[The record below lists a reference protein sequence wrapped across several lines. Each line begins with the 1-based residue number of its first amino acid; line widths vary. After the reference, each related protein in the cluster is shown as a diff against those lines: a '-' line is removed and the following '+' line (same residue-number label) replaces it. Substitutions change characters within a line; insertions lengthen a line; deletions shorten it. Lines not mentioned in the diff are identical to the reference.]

1 MALGLQLPLKQPNRN
16 EPKKELV
23 RQAERRAV
31 AGAAAQRLEERGEG
45 HRISG
50 NSQRADRRAGDRTT
64 SGGES
69 IRPVEQPVQRRGT
82 TTRAPSGPE
91 IAPLRL
97 PMQSQPKPAETG
109 GSSQPG
115 LSTGAGPAQPTPL
128 TVPSHS
134 FRTLEGLTSFWLR
147 RLEENS
153 SEINRDPLSQQ
164 LSRQNTDLSA
174 AGANLFHAVVELQR
188 LRASSERKFQR
199 WFFETREQEER
210 ATENLAVMAKQL
222 EDERNS
228 RTQAIKEAVE
238 SERRKDQSDKVIAEL
253 KRELEIAR
261 SEARRAWDE
270 LGRREAEERERTI
283 ALRDGQPTVLGGVQV
298 VPMVQGVP
306 SRHGSTAARDLPP
319 TRQGGPS
326 DSGSGSAHTG
336 GRFAD
341 PESPTGSNE
350 AYQQYQRSQRSEP
363 SDPFIESIRQRQAAA
378 AISHSSAGPQ
388 YTQAPAVQPA
398 SPSTHYQHPEGRPSP
413 STQAG
418 QGEEQ
423 YEGSNS
429 DDEYEIDEQGRFVLD
444 DAGNRIR
451 YSSAVSD
458 SDTAEY
464 EHSPRQYRHG
474 RAPITGPP
482 IPMSGVEY
490 GQGPTTSTAG
500 NPTPTP
506 AAQVDYSGSGYG
518 AGGAGADWESFP
530 RHHHPTRLSDVLE
543 EDERSRTSAS
553 QTKAAPQRLPN
564 QSEAQIINL
573 ATISS
578 KLHPELC
585 TYAFTRAIMSKAML
599 PASRNLLSS
608 LARINAN
615 SAKSFGVQCQRLSS
629 ICASRLPGNV
639 KNGACLNGLNGLRG
653 LGLGLTGEGIVGA
666 SGPFSWTAGVLFFG
680 VGAGLIFYFRY
691 EKARMER
698 KRVAE
703 AAKGVGRPKV
713 GGPFELLD
721 HKGGK
726 FGSEDM
732 KGKYSLVYFGFT
744 HCPDICPEE
753 LDKMAQMI
761 DLINN
766 SPTRTASTPSLLP
779 IFITCDPA
787 RDTPPFWPPT
797 SRNSILASSG

>member
-1 MALGLQLPLKQPNRN
+1 MSDLLGGATSSANNGARPAATGSPHIRGPRDIMRDRQAREARKASEASEQKARAAEQKRN
-16 EPKKELV
+16 EEELM
-23 RQAERRAV
+23 RQAGGRAV

-69 IRPVEQPVQRRGT
+69 IRPVEPPVQRRGT

-91 IAPLRL
+91 VAPLRL
-97 PMQSQPKPAETG
+97 PMQSQSKPAETG
-109 GSSQPG
+109 APSQPG

-128 TVPSHS
+128 TVPSREGPTRSS
-134 FRTLEGLTSFWLR
+134 FPHAFERWETLSAHWEGLTSFWLR

-238 SERRKDQSDKVIAEL
+238 AERRKDQSDKVIAEL

-270 LGRREAEERERTI
+270 LGRRETEERERTI

-306 SRHGSTAARDLPP
+306 NRHGSTAARDLPP

-326 DSGSGSAHTG
+326 DSGSGSARTG

-378 AISHSSAGPQ
+378 AISAPHSSAGPQ

-398 SPSTHYQHPEGRPSP
+398 SPSTHYQQPEGRPSQ

-418 QGEEQ
+418 RGEEQ

-451 YSSAVSD
+451 YSSVVSD

-500 NPTPTP
+500 NPTSAP
-506 AAQVDYSGSGYG
+506 AAPVDYSGSGYG
-518 AGGAGADWESFP
+518 AGGAGAGWESFP

-553 QTKAAPQRLPN
+553 QV
-564 QSEAQIINL
+564 
-573 ATISS
+573 
-578 KLHPELC
+578 
-585 TYAFTRAIMSKAML
+585 
-599 PASRNLLSS
+599 SR
-608 LARINAN
+608 R
-615 SAKSFGVQCQRLSS
+615 
-629 ICASRLPGNV
+629 
-639 KNGACLNGLNGLRG
+639 
-653 LGLGLTGEGIVGA
+653 E
-666 SGPFSWTAGVLFFG
+666 
-680 VGAGLIFYFRY
+680 
-691 EKARMER
+691 
-698 KRVAE
+698 
-703 AAKGVGRPKV
+703 
-713 GGPFELLD
+713 
-721 HKGGK
+721 
-726 FGSEDM
+726 
-732 KGKYSLVYFGFT
+732 
-744 HCPDICPEE
+744 
-753 LDKMAQMI
+753 
-761 DLINN
+761 
-766 SPTRTASTPSLLP
+766 
-779 IFITCDPA
+779 
-787 RDTPPFWPPT
+787 
-797 SRNSILASSG
+797 

>member
-1 MALGLQLPLKQPNRN
+1 MALGPQLPRR
-16 EPKKELV
+16 E
-23 RQAERRAV
+23 RAV

-69 IRPVEQPVQRRGT
+69 IRPFEQPVQRRGT

-91 IAPLRL
+91 VAPLRL
-97 PMQSQPKPAETG
+97 PMQSQSNPAETG
-109 GSSQPG
+109 GPSQPG

-128 TVPSHS
+128 TVPSREGPTRSS
-134 FRTLEGLTSFWLR
+134 FPHAFERWETLSAHWEGLTSFWLR

-306 SRHGSTAARDLPP
+306 SRHGSTAVRDLPP

-326 DSGSGSAHTG
+326 DSGSGSARTG

-350 AYQQYQRSQRSEP
+350 TYQQYQRSQRSEP

-398 SPSTHYQHPEGRPSP
+398 SPNTHYQQPEGRPSQ

-451 YSSAVSD
+451 YSSVSFLILIPPNMSIALVNIVMAALQSLDHQFQCLVSSTDKDQQLAQLVIQLLLLLLQSITRDPDMAQAV
-458 SDTAEY
+458 
-464 EHSPRQYRHG
+464 Q
-474 RAPITGPP
+474 
-482 IPMSGVEY
+482 V
-490 GQGPTTSTAG
+490 Q
-500 NPTPTP
+500 
-506 AAQVDYSGSGYG
+506 AQVRAQAGSPFLVIITQLVSVMFWRKMKEVVPVRAKSVDANKQRMDLFATCQRFSSG
-518 AGGAGADWESFP
+518 
-530 RHHHPTRLSDVLE
+530 
-543 EDERSRTSAS
+543 
-553 QTKAAPQRLPN
+553 
-564 QSEAQIINL
+564 
-573 ATISS
+573 
-578 KLHPELC
+578 
-585 TYAFTRAIMSKAML
+585 
-599 PASRNLLSS
+599 NLLSYHHHDI
-608 LARINAN
+608 LGRILY
-615 SAKSFGVQCQRLSS
+615 GGCLL
-629 ICASRLPGNV
+629 CGN
-639 KNGACLNGLNGLRG
+639 
-653 LGLGLTGEGIVGA
+653 
-666 SGPFSWTAGVLFFG
+666 GVLFLLF
-680 VGAGLIFYFRY
+680 FY
-691 EKARMER
+691 
-698 KRVAE
+698 
-703 AAKGVGRPKV
+703 
-713 GGPFELLD
+713 
-721 HKGGK
+721 
-726 FGSEDM
+726 
-732 KGKYSLVYFGFT
+732 VYF
-744 HCPDICPEE
+744 
-753 LDKMAQMI
+753 
-761 DLINN
+761 
-766 SPTRTASTPSLLP
+766 PT
-779 IFITCDPA
+779 
-787 RDTPPFWPPT
+787 
-797 SRNSILASSG
+797 